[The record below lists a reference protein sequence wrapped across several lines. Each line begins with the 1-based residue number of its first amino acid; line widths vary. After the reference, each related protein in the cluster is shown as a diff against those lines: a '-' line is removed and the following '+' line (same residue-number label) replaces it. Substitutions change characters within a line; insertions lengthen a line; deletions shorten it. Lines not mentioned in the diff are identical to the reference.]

1 MNGKIIDE
9 TIGIYVHIPFC
20 IRKCPYCDFNSIVA
34 AHVPEEEYTE
44 AVLQELSF
52 RIRERP
58 ALSDRAL
65 ETVYIGG
72 GTPSLM
78 SAENIK
84 RLVSGIR
91 QAFSAPGQP
100 EITIEV
106 NPGTV
111 TPDQLACLYDAG
123 VNRMSIGV
131 QSFRE
136 RGLQSLGRVHS
147 VQDSLRCY
155 EYARKAGFYN
165 VGIDL
170 IFGIPGQ
177 SVTEWEADLETAVSL
192 RPEHISLYNLT
203 IEQGT
208 PFFRLKKEGGLFL
221 PPEEE
226 QIRMYEL
233 GMDRLTSAG
242 YHHYEISNFA
252 RDGFESR
259 HNNRYWLALDYLGL
273 GAGAHSYLSSPDWGV
288 RWWNEKDPL
297 RYREQTKSAG
307 HAVAGMERLK
317 HEEAI
322 TEGIFLGL
330 RRVKGINLDWFAGRF
345 QISWTSSLRERI
357 EALEAQGLIREGDN
371 ALSLTRKGILVS
383 NEVALALI

>member
-1 MNGKIIDE
+1 MNGKRIDE

-20 IRKCPYCDFNSIVA
+20 IRKCPYCDFNSIVT
-34 AHVPEEEYTE
+34 AHVPEEEYTG
-44 AVLQELSF
+44 AVLQELSS

-58 ALSDRAL
+58 ALSGRAL
-65 ETVYIGG
+65 ETIYIGG
-72 GTPSLM
+72 GTPSLI

-91 QAFSAPGQP
+91 QTFSTSGQP

-123 VNRMSIGV
+123 VNRLSIGV

-136 RGLQSLGRVHS
+136 SGLQSLGRVHS
-147 VQDSLRCY
+147 VQDSLWCY
-155 EYARKAGFYN
+155 EYARKAGFHN

-177 SVTEWEADLETAVSL
+177 SVAEWEADLDMALSL
-192 RPEHISLYNLT
+192 KPEHISAYNLT
-203 IEQGT
+203 VEKGT
-208 PFFRLKKEGGLFL
+208 PFSRLVKDGGLLL
-221 PPEEE
+221 PSEKD
-226 QIRMYEL
+226 QIAMYEL
-233 GMDRLTSAG
+233 CMDRLKSAG

-259 HNNRYWLALDYLGL
+259 HNDRYWLAMDYLGL

-288 RWWNEKDPL
+288 RWWNEKDPF
-297 RYREQTKSAG
+297 RYMAQTKSAG
-307 HAVAGMERLK
+307 HAVAGMERLT

-330 RRVKGINLDWFAGRF
+330 RRVKGIDLDWFQWRYQAPLTRLF
-345 QISWTSSLRERI
+345 RDRI
-357 EALEAQGLIREGDN
+357 GLLKARGLLSEGDN
-371 ALSLTRKGILVS
+371 TLSLTRKGILLS
-383 NEVALALI
+383 NEVVLVLI

>member
-1 MNGKIIDE
+1 MNGKMIDE
-9 TIGIYVHIPFC
+9 TIGIYMHIPFC
-20 IRKCPYCDFNSIVA
+20 IKKCPYCDFNSIVA
-34 AHVPEEEYTE
+34 DHVPEEEYTE
-44 AVLQELSF
+44 AVLRELSS
-52 RIRERP
+52 RILEMP

-72 GTPSLM
+72 GTPSLI

-91 QAFSAPGQP
+91 QVFSAPGQP

-111 TPDQLACLYDAG
+111 TPAQLASLYDAG

-136 RGLQSLGRVHS
+136 RELQSLGRAHS

-155 EYARKAGFYN
+155 EYARKAGFRN
-165 VGIDL
+165 IGMDL

-177 SVTEWEADLETAVSL
+177 SVTEWEADLEAAVSL

-208 PFFRLKKEGGLFL
+208 PFFRLKKEGELFL

-233 GMDRLTSAG
+233 GMDLLTSEG

-252 RDGFESR
+252 LDGFESR

-297 RYREQTKSAG
+297 RYVEQTKNAG
-307 HAVAGMERLK
+307 HAAAGMERLT

-330 RRVKGINLDWFAGRF
+330 RRVKGIDLDWFAGRF
-345 QISWTSSLRERI
+345 QVSWTGSLRERI
-357 EALEAQGLIREGDN
+357 DVLKSHGLIREGDN

-383 NEVALALI
+383 NDVALALI